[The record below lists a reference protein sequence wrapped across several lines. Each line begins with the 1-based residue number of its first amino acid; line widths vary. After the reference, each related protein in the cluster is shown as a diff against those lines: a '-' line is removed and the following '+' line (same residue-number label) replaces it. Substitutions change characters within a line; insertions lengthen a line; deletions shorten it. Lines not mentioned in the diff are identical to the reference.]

1 MDFGSATSARVTI
14 SNMKEAQFL
23 QDTAAERCSI
33 CYRPPELFQVSSS
46 CDLDERTDQSPYDP
60 LYERGNSVALAVQIG
75 KISFPASSGQYSQE
89 LLNLVMYSFHRVK
102 FDEGSVQIFNIRS
115 RGIKTFITK
124 FFSKITSFS

>member
-1 MDFGSATSARVTI
+1 MSPVLMDFGYAISAWVTI
-14 SNMKEAQFL
+14 SNMKEVQFL

-89 LLNLVMYSFHRVK
+89 LLNLVMQMTNVDINFRIRI
-102 FDEGSVQIFNIRS
+102 DSVIE
-115 RGIKTFITK
+115 
-124 FFSKITSFS
+124 KIEQLQLMEDGPEV